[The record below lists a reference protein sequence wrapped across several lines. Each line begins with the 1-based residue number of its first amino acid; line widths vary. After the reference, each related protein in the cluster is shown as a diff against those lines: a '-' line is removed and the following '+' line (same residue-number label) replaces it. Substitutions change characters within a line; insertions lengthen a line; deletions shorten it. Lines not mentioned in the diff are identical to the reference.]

1 MHVSDDVDA
10 GKNNLIMIRQTLN
23 TQHPVVVP
31 FIPKNN
37 CVIFHQDHAQPRVD
51 LPMRVAV
58 FCGEQLAPYL
68 YVIFFDFKRQA
79 LSFRG

>member
-1 MHVSDDVDA
+1 
-10 GKNNLIMIRQTLN
+10 
-23 TQHPVVVP
+23 
-31 FIPKNN
+31 
-37 CVIFHQDHAQPRVD
+37 

-58 FCGEQLAPYL
+58 FCGGQLAPYL